1 MISLTL
7 THLGKTRPLHF
18 DEDAIV
24 IGRSKKCTLVLED
37 KKVSREHAKLERA
50 DGVWTIADCKSGN
63 GTRVNGGKV
72 EAHVLALQDIIRIG
86 DAELVVN
93 AIDEGIPDEAVH
105 EQETEVDLKI
115 TDDDLK

>member
-18 DEDAIV
+18 DEDAV
-24 IGRSKKCTLVLED
+24 AIGRSKKNALVLED

-50 DGVWTIADCKSGN
+50 DGFWTITDCKSGN
-63 GTRVNGGKV
+63 GTRVNGKKV
-72 EAHVLALQDIIRIG
+72 EARVLALQDVIRIG

-93 AIDEGIPDEAVH
+93 AIDEPIADEAVH
-105 EQETEVDLKI
+105 EQKTELDLKMP
-115 TDDDLK
+115 DDL